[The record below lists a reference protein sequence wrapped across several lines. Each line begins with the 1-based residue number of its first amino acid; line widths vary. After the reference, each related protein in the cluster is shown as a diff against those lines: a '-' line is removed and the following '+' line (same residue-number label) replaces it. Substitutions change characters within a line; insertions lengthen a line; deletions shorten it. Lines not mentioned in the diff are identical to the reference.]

1 MRGATA
7 GNRLGQARRSR
18 DAQLVAAAASARIS
32 RRHSHQRAF
41 RRVLPPPPP
50 PTHQCSRDTQQ
61 TNPHL
66 DPHPPDAPVEP
77 VIAFGVCVRSV
88 GVFKSALPPTV
99 AASTTATVSSPIGT
113 VIASPHHRTPL
124 AGSENCLL
132 TASTSVHQH
141 SGGTLAESTTIPAT
155 AKMHRQ
161 YTGSS
166 AGDDDLTVEEIQEF
180 ATAFRMFD
188 KDGNGTMSIKELGVA
203 MRTLGLNPTE
213 DELLNMVN
221 EYDVDGNGIDFFE
234 FCKMM
239 KEMNKETDQELIRL
253 AFRVFD
259 KDGNGYIT
267 AQEFRHFMTTMGEK
281 FSEEEV
287 DEIIKEFDKDGD
299 EQIDY
304 EEFVNA
310 VAPIVNDGAKEDAP
324 WVQEASSTALP
335 TRDEAKWKEVRPLPT
350 EISVSFLAV
359 ALALCEG
366 LLPQSARHEALG
378 PQTDE
383 RTGTAYNKKKCHS
396 RKRLAL

>member
-18 DAQLVAAAASARIS
+18 DAQLLAAATSARIS

-88 GVFKSALPPTV
+88 GVFKSALPPTG

-132 TASTSVHQH
+132 IASTSVHQQ

-335 TRDEAKWKEVRPLPT
+335 TVN
-350 EISVSFLAV
+350 
-359 ALALCEG
+359 G
-366 LLPQSARHEALG
+366 N
-378 PQTDE
+378 
-383 RTGTAYNKKKCHS
+383 GTKKQ
-396 RKRLAL
+396 

>member
-1 MRGATA
+1 M
-7 GNRLGQARRSR
+7 
-18 DAQLVAAAASARIS
+18 
-32 RRHSHQRAF
+32 
-41 RRVLPPPPP
+41 
-50 PTHQCSRDTQQ
+50 
-61 TNPHL
+61 
-66 DPHPPDAPVEP
+66 
-77 VIAFGVCVRSV
+77 
-88 GVFKSALPPTV
+88 
-99 AASTTATVSSPIGT
+99 
-113 VIASPHHRTPL
+113 
-124 AGSENCLL
+124 AGSENCL
-132 TASTSVHQH
+132 ASFHNNNNNCPASAGGANGLRALEALGNS
-141 SGGTLAESTTIPAT
+141 SGTESSGCNSARAT
-155 AKMHRQ
+155 MHRQ

-166 AGDDDLTVEEIQEF
+166 AGEEEFTVEELQEF
-180 ATAFRMFD
+180 AQAFKMFD

-221 EYDVDGNGIDFFE
+221 EYDVDGNGIDFGE

-267 AQEFRHFMTTMGEK
+267 AQEFKHFMTTMGEK

-324 WVQEASSTALP
+324 FFE
-335 TRDEAKWKEVRPLPT
+335 KEQPPP
-350 EISVSFLAV
+350 
-359 ALALCEG
+359 ALAPTNG
-366 LLPQSARHEALG
+366 GG
-378 PQTDE
+378 PAPA
-383 RTGTAYNKKKCHS
+383 TGKAKQFH
-396 RKRLAL
+396 